1 MSMINEV
8 DCSPDTP
15 VIDAAAE
22 RMALKEMEH
31 EEFRDT
37 NEMSGFQRGYS
48 RGFLEGTEFMRSFY
62 RKRDMRDHLQ
72 HMQRERKKR
81 EAEQK
86 KGVVDDR
93 LLQPVDDALKKVEQ
107 ETFGD
112 CLRPANYVYEQ
123 SDFTPP
129 EANTGSDRPASPL
142 GYLSDDGLPPMGGF
156 HD

>member
-1 MSMINEV
+1 MSMINCV
-8 DCSPDTP
+8 DNSPDTP
-15 VIDAAAE
+15 VIDAAAD

-37 NEMSGFQRGYS
+37 NEMSGFHRGYE
-48 RGFLEGTEFMRSFY
+48 RGFREGAEFMRSFY
-62 RKRDMRDHLQ
+62 RKRDMRDHLARIE
-72 HMQRERKKR
+72 RERKER
-81 EAEQK
+81 EAERK

-93 LLQPVDDALKKVEQ
+93 LLQPVDATLKKVEQ
-107 ETFGD
+107 ESLAD
-112 CLRPANYVYEQ
+112 CLQPANYVYEQ

-142 GYLSDDGLPPMGGF
+142 GYLGDDDLPPMGGF

>member
-48 RGFLEGTEFMRSFY
+48 RGFLEGAEFMRSFY
-62 RKRDMRDHLQ
+62 RKREMRNHLI
-72 HMQRERKKR
+72 HIERERKKR
-81 EAEQK
+81 EDEQK
-86 KGVVDDR
+86 KSAVDDR
-93 LLQPVDDALKKVEQ
+93 LLQPAEPWSPDAS
-107 ETFGD
+107 
-112 CLRPANYVYEQ
+112 LRPVN
-123 SDFTPP
+123 
-129 EANTGSDRPASPL
+129 GSHGQEDPI
-142 GYLSDDGLPPMGGF
+142 PPMGGF